1 MAKKAKGKVKGVPKP
16 ELHPLDKTVYV
27 LIIIFSI
34 FLGFVFVWVL
44 RINETEVAAI
54 DLSNPNV
61 IAYYSGNERLAINFV
76 CFWLLLPVWAG
87 VGIWKRIPL
96 FKPLLNERK
105 HSTTIYAKRKSK
117 RLRICVDVLMVI
129 ICAVSVP
136 FILSKDYSRWVL
148 EKDGTVTEYSAKNE
162 CENTFQFSPNYAKK
176 VEFAVSSGKSGRTTV
191 KISVKFEDGKKY
203 EMSQYNFI
211 DVDTALEF
219 MEAFKAGLNDD
230 ADLII
235 KGKTWIMKDFI
246 KQNHIQDPQAD
257 RWYALFEM
265 SS

>member
-1 MAKKAKGKVKGVPKP
+1 MATKVKGIPKP
-16 ELHPLDKTVYV
+16 KLHPLDKTIYV
-27 LIIIFSI
+27 LTIILSI
-34 FLGFVFVWVL
+34 FLCFIFAWVL
-44 RINETEVAAI
+44 DLNEAEVAAI

-61 IAYYSGNERLAINFV
+61 IAYNCGNEGLTADFIYF
-76 CFWLLLPVWAG
+76 LGLLPFWAG
-87 VGIWKRIPL
+87 IRLWKRIGL
-96 FKPLLNERK
+96 FKPIQYAEKHRTAAYPERK
-105 HSTTIYAKRKSK
+105 NSSM
-117 RLRICVDVLMVI
+117 RICVNVLMVVMLI
-129 ICAVSVP
+129 VSMYL
-136 FILSKDYSRWVL
+136 ILTKDYSRWVL
-148 EKDGTVTEYSAKNE
+148 GNDGTVTEYSAKNE
-162 CENTFQFSPNYAKK
+162 CKNTYKFSSDYAEK
-176 VEFAVSSGKSGRTTV
+176 VRFTVSSGKSGRTTV

-265 SS
+265 SR